1 MAARVLPSWFPCALL
16 LSALSCAGPAW
27 AQAPEERAGYEAA
40 HPRQIERLSPQQAK
54 GKRFSIPYVKF
65 LKVFE
70 GELKLYGGKARGRS
84 RPAPLKGLLRV
95 GATLEKTLQGLQDS
109 EGTTLVPRE
118 SNIQVF
124 ASARIAQG
132 KLVLVVD
139 RVVKLGDQVERFEA
153 LAAALEQKDAL
164 GRRNLAR
171 RVERA
176 TRYFPEERAASQPL
190 IDRLRQEARAIT
202 IEALPELPEGA
213 QERIEVGVKVRD
225 IELVAE
231 VYEHEGVSEETRQ
244 AAAKALHEQ
253 LQARLYLGEWRAYG
267 DYKRMLGFLPS
278 ERKWVRQERVW
289 LEEAAEREK
298 ARLRRN
304 EPRQP
309 FTKFQ
314 LKTYMGEGRLVRG
327 MVKEWVIAALKA
339 KHGDMVYPKTVIRIR
354 ELQKQGKA
362 LEWEVWV
369 LPSGLQIYF
378 CNGLVTEKVEPEAQ
392 EAREDDPS
400 DVREEPEPA
409 KKEEGEEPAEEDE

>member
-1 MAARVLPSWFPCALL
+1 MPARAPSWCPCALL
-16 LSALSCAGPAW
+16 LSALLCAPAHG
-27 AQAPEERAGYEAA
+27 QSPEERAGYESV

-54 GKRFSIPYVKF
+54 GKRFSIDYVKF

-70 GELKLYGGKARGRS
+70 GELKLYGGKIRGRS
-84 RPAPLKGLLRV
+84 RSAPLKGLLRV
-95 GATLEKTLQGLQDS
+95 GASLEKKLQSLQDS
-109 EGTTLVPRE
+109 NGATLTPRE

-124 ASARIAQG
+124 ASARIAQA

-139 RVVKLGDQVERFEA
+139 RVVKLGGQLERFEA
-153 LAAALEQKDAL
+153 LAKALEEKDAL
-164 GRRNLAR
+164 ARRNLAR
-171 RVERA
+171 RAERA
-176 TRYFPEERAASQPL
+176 TRYFPEERAACQPL
-190 IDRLRQEARAIT
+190 IERLRQEARAIT
-202 IEALPELPEGA
+202 IEALPALPEGA
-213 QERIEVGVKVRD
+213 QERIDVGVKVRD

-231 VYEHEGVSEETRQ
+231 VYEHADVSEEVRE
-244 AAAKALHEQ
+244 AAAKALHEK
-253 LQARLYLGEWRAYG
+253 LQARLYLGKWRAYG
-267 DYKRMLGFLPS
+267 DYKRTLGFLPS

-289 LEEAAEREK
+289 LEEAVEREK

-339 KHGDMVYPKTVIRIR
+339 KHGEMVYPETVVRIR

-369 LPSGLQIYF
+369 LPTGLQVYF
-378 CNGLVTEKVEPEAQ
+378 CNGLVTEKVEPEDV
-392 EAREDDPS
+392 REDD
-400 DVREEPEPA
+400 EPA
-409 KKEEGEEPAEEDE
+409 KKEEGQEPEEDE

>member
-1 MAARVLPSWFPCALL
+1 MPARAPSWFSGALL
-16 LSALSCAGPAW
+16 LSALACAPPAY
-27 AQAPEERAGYEAA
+27 AQSPEERKGYEEV
-40 HPRQIERLSPQQAK
+40 HPRQIARLSAQQAK
-54 GKRFSIPYVKF
+54 GKRFSITYVKF

-70 GELKLYGGKARGRS
+70 GELKLYGGKLRGRS
-84 RPAPLKGLLRV
+84 RTAPLQGLLRV
-95 GATLEKTLQGLQDS
+95 GATLEKKLQSLQDS

-139 RVVKLGDQVERFEA
+139 RVVKLGDQAERF
-153 LAAALEQKDAL
+153 AAMAATLEEKDAL

-176 TRYFPEERAASQPL
+176 TRYFPEERKACEAL
-190 IDRLRQEARAIT
+190 LERLRKEARAIT
-202 IEALPELPEGA
+202 IGALPELPEGA
-213 QERIEVGVKVRD
+213 QERIDVGVKVRD

-231 VYEHEGVSEETRQ
+231 VYEHEGVAAETRE

-253 LQARLYLGEWRAYG
+253 LQARLYLGKWHPYG
-267 DYKRMLGFLPS
+267 EYKRMLGFLPS
-278 ERKWVRQERVW
+278 DRKWVRQERVW
-289 LEEAAEREK
+289 LEEAVEREK

-314 LKTYMGEGRLVRG
+314 LKAYMGEGRLVRG

-339 KHGDMVYPKTVIRIR
+339 KHGEMVYPETVIRVR

-369 LPSGLQIYF
+369 LPSGLQVYF
-378 CNGLVTEKVEPEAQ
+378 CNGLVTEKVEPEAK
-392 EAREDDPS
+392 DDAP
-400 DVREEPEPA
+400 DVRDDEEPA
-409 KKEEGEEPAEEDE
+409 KKEEGETPDEEDE